1 MAKNRLQCRRPGF
14 HPWIGKIHW
23 RRKRLSTPV
32 FWPEELHQLYLWGCK
47 ELDMTEWLSL
57 TSQMVRNLPAMQK
70 IWVQSLGQ
78 KDPPRK
84 GMATHSSI
92 LAWRIPWTEETG
104 GLQSLGP
111 HRIRHNWVTHTHT
124 HTQRNYKL
132 LPLILNHIWK
142 NSAITSLGTIH
153 LLKSGVQTSGSNL
166 SPWVKAR
173 YCAHFQWIIW
183 QQL

>member
-70 IWVQSLGQ
+70 IRVQSLGQ

-124 HTQRNYKL
+124 HTHRGIINFYHWFWTTFGRTRLSHL
-132 LPLILNHIWK
+132 LEQFTFW
-142 NSAITSLGTIH
+142 SLGCKPVDQI
-153 LLKSGVQTSGSNL
+153 
-166 SPWVKAR
+166 
-173 YCAHFQWIIW
+173 
-183 QQL
+183 

>member
-1 MAKNRLQCRRPGF
+1 MAKNLLQCRRPGF
-14 HPWIGKIHW
+14 HPWIGKIPW

-32 FWPEELHQLYLWGCK
+32 FWPEEFHQLYSLWGCK

-70 IWVQSLGQ
+70 IWVQSLCQ

-92 LAWRIPWTEETG
+92 LAWRMPWTEETG
-104 GLQSLGP
+104 GLQFLGP

-124 HTQRNYKL
+124 HTHTHTNTEELDTFTTDSEPHLEELSY
-132 LPLILNHIWK
+132 HISWN
-142 NSAITSLGTIH
+142 NSPFEVWGA
-153 LLKSGVQTSGSNL
+153 N
-166 SPWVKAR
+166 
-173 YCAHFQWIIW
+173 QWIKFKSIS
-183 QQL
+183 